1 MNIKNDHIFTMFVI
15 NPKLTN
21 VTERKSA
28 KANCPIT
35 ANVGVW
41 YFGSYMILPIAAR
54 FPIAPK
60 NAIVK
65 ITQVNVISKFVSLN
79 VRWRVSL
86 LEDELLSNP
95 LSPML
100 LVAAREL

>member
-1 MNIKNDHIFTMFVI
+1 MFVI
-15 NPKLTN
+15 RPKITH

-54 FPIAPK
+54 FPKTPK

-65 ITQVNVISKFVSLN
+65 ITQENVISKFVSMN
-79 VRWRVSL
+79 MRWRVSL

-100 LVAAREL
+100 LVAARDL

>member
-1 MNIKNDHIFTMFVI
+1 MFVI
-15 NPKLTN
+15 PIKVVD

-35 ANVGVW
+35 ENVGVW

-60 NAIVK
+60 NVIVK
-65 ITQVNVISKFVSLN
+65 ITQVNVISKFVSLYL
-79 VRWRVSL
+79 RRRVTL
-86 LEDELLSNP
+86 FDDELFSNP